1 MTELVAYR
9 PLTRDDFR
17 SPVAAG
23 FSTIEERQ
31 IGATTCATIIARPDD
46 VVTRSE
52 GTTRYVATLDDP
64 IFFAVFSR
72 KCSWWN
78 PEQTHAESDVLEH
91 EQIHFAVSELEAR
104 RLNGRAEHI
113 AERVRTAG
121 SDPRAVHFRAASELH
136 AVLTAASE
144 AVNGRNELFHSQ
156 IYSADAVTRRVTQRR
171 WFQKVTA
178 ELEATEVLAR
188 GPQTSVRLAADG
200 ESRVPPPAPIATAA
214 PSPTASHAPP
224 PAAPP
229 PVPTVIAPTAPATNP
244 EVTSTGS
251 FPD

>member
-1 MTELVAYR
+1 MTELVPYR

-31 IGATTCATIIARPDD
+31 IGATTCAKIIVRPDD

-52 GTTRYVATLDDP
+52 GTTSGEPRYVATLDDP

-78 PEQTHAESDVLEH
+78 PEQTRGESYLLEH
-91 EQIHFAVSELEAR
+91 EQIHFAISELEAR

-113 AERVRTAG
+113 AARVRTLG
-121 SDPRAVHFRAASELH
+121 SDPRAVYFRAASELH
-136 AVLTAASE
+136 AVLTAATE

-156 IYSADAVTRRVTQRR
+156 AYSDPVRQRR

-200 ESRVPPPAPIATAA
+200 ESRVPPPTPIATAVPSSTA
-214 PSPTASHAPP
+214 SPTPP

-229 PVPTVIAPTAPATNP
+229 PVPTVTAPTAPVANP
-244 EVTSTGS
+244 EATSTGS